1 MMDAGV
7 VTNTEGPEWV
17 ARPEPLTFDE
27 LYHHA
32 YGSLVRLAALIV
44 DDRHLAEEAVQE
56 AFARLWSRFDRVR
69 DPEAYVRTS
78 VINECRS
85 LVRRRRVSPRLRIV
99 SETSSTTDPLDDAL
113 RTLAP
118 KRRAVV
124 VCRFY
129 LGLSIEETAA
139 TLHMST
145 GTVKSS
151 LHRALHDLRGALTP

>member
-1 MMDAGV
+1 MREAGV
-7 VTNTEGPEWV
+7 VPNTDQPGWV

-32 YGSLVRLAALIV
+32 YGPLVRLASLIV
-44 DDRHLAEEAVQE
+44 DDRHQAQEAVQE
-56 AFARLWSRFDRVR
+56 VFARLWTRFERVR
-69 DPEAYVRTS
+69 DPEAYLRAS

-85 LVRRRRVSPRLRIV
+85 LLRRRRVSPRLRIV
-99 SETSSTTDPLDDAL
+99 TETSSTTGPLDDAL

-129 LGLSIEETAA
+129 LGLSIEETAS
-139 TLHMST
+139 TLHMNT

-151 LHRALHDLRGALTP
+151 LRRAQRDLRGALTP